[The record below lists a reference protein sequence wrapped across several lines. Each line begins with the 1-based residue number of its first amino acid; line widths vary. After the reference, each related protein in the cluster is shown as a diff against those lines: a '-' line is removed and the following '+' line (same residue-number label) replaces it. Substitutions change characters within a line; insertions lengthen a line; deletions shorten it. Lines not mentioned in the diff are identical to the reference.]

1 MSNLLI
7 RLFVKD
13 SDNHQDPQVR
23 LSYGRL
29 ASSTGILCN
38 VLLCGLKL
46 LAGILSG
53 SVAMIADAFNNLSDA
68 GTSIV
73 TVVGFH
79 LAGQEADKE
88 HPFGHGRMEYLGALA
103 VGVMILVMG
112 VETLLS
118 GVRSILSPAEVA
130 FGWVPFWLLVV
141 SILMKGGL
149 FLFYRAVG
157 RLIDFPSL
165 IAAAKD
171 SLSDMLATSAVVVS
185 MIISHG
191 FGIPVDGWMGVAV
204 SMLVLKAGFD
214 VVRET
219 VDSLMGGRK
228 NPELGREIITRMMRY
243 EHILGTHDLLI
254 HDYGPGRCIAS
265 IHAEVPADGNILVLH
280 EIIDRA
286 EHDIGEALNI
296 PLCIH
301 MDPIV
306 SGDETT
312 DAVHGKLSAFLRE
325 KDGGFMLHDL
335 RMVPGENRTNLV
347 FDVAIPAGCTDTKR
361 ITETLCAAAKELD
374 ERERRIRKL
383 EMRCEDLEERVAIMA
398 ADMQRQEEGNS
409 DTYPNLLD
417 ETNHNK
423 MDI

>member
-1 MSNLLI
+1 MQKL
-7 RLFVKD
+7 V
-13 SDNHQDPQVR
+13 
-23 LSYGRL
+23 
-29 ASSTGILCN
+29 
-38 VLLCGLKL
+38 LKL
-46 LAGILSG
+46 LRKGESPADQPVRKRLGTLGSGVGVGVNALLAAGKLLIGSLTG
-53 SVAMIADAFNNLSDA
+53 SVAVTADAINNLSDA
-68 GTSIV
+68 AGS
-73 TVVGFH
+73 VVSLVSMR
-79 LAGQEADKE
+79 LAQKPVDKE

-165 IAAAKD
+165 LAAAKD

-185 MIISHG
+185 MIVSHG
-191 FGIPVDGWMGVAV
+191 FNIPIDGWMGVAV

-243 EHILGTHDLLI
+243 EQILGTHDLLI

-286 EHDIGEALNI
+286 EHEIGEELNI

-335 RMVPGENRTNLV
+335 RMVPGEERTNLV
-347 FDVAIPAGCTDTKR
+347 IPPGFAETKQLTAE
-361 ITETLCAAAKELD
+361 ICAAAKQIDPRYECV
-374 ERERRIRKL
+374 IH
-383 EMRCEDLEERVAIMA
+383 
-398 ADMQRQEEGNS
+398 
-409 DTYPNLLD
+409 Y
-417 ETNHNK
+417 
-423 MDI
+423 DIDYYH

>member
-1 MSNLLI
+1 MQNFAKILLRKGESATDQAVRK
-7 RLFVKD
+7 RLGTLGSGVGVGV
-13 SDNHQDPQVR
+13 N
-23 LSYGRL
+23 
-29 ASSTGILCN
+29 A
-38 VLLCGLKL
+38 L
-46 LAGILSG
+46 LAAGKMIIGTLTG
-53 SVAMIADAFNNLSDA
+53 SVAVTADAINNLSDA
-68 GTSIV
+68 AGS
-73 TVVGFH
+73 VVSLVSMR
-79 LAGQEADKE
+79 LAQKPVDKE

-103 VGVMILVMG
+103 VGVMICVMG
-112 VETLLS
+112 VETFSS
-118 GVRSILSPAEVA
+118 GVESILHPAPVA

-149 FLFYRAVG
+149 FLFYHGVG
-157 RLIDFPSL
+157 TLIDFPSL

-171 SLSDMLATSAVVVS
+171 SLSDMLATTAVVIS
-185 MIISHG
+185 MIIAQI
-191 FGIPVDGWMGVAV
+191 FDIPVDGWIGVAV
-204 SMLVLKAGFD
+204 SLLVLKAGFD

-228 NPELGREIITRMMRY
+228 NPELGKEIISRLMAY

-265 IHAEVPADGNILVLH
+265 IHAEVPADGDILVLH

-286 EHDIGEALNI
+286 EHEIGEELNI

-335 RMVPGENRTNLV
+335 RMVPGEERTNLV
-347 FDVAIPAGCTDTKR
+347 FDVVIPPGFAETKQLTAE
-361 ITETLCAAAKELD
+361 ICAAAKQIDPRYECV
-374 ERERRIRKL
+374 IH
-383 EMRCEDLEERVAIMA
+383 
-398 ADMQRQEEGNS
+398 
-409 DTYPNLLD
+409 Y
-417 ETNHNK
+417 
-423 MDI
+423 DIDYYH

>member
-1 MSNLLI
+1 MQKL
-7 RLFVKD
+7 V
-13 SDNHQDPQVR
+13 
-23 LSYGRL
+23 
-29 ASSTGILCN
+29 
-38 VLLCGLKL
+38 LKL
-46 LAGILSG
+46 LRKGESPADQPVRKRLGTLGSGVGVGVNALLAAGKLLIGSLTG
-53 SVAMIADAFNNLSDA
+53 SVAVTADAINNLSDA
-68 GTSIV
+68 AGS
-73 TVVGFH
+73 VVSLVSMR
-79 LAGQEADKE
+79 LAQKPVDKE

-165 IAAAKD
+165 LAAAKD

-185 MIISHG
+185 MIVSHG
-191 FGIPVDGWMGVAV
+191 FKIPIDGWMGVAV

-219 VDSLMGGRK
+219 VDSLLGGRK

-243 EHILGTHDLLI
+243 EQILGTHDLLI

-286 EHDIGEALNI
+286 EHEIGEELNI

-335 RMVPGENRTNLV
+335 RMVPGEERTNLV
-347 FDVAIPAGCTDTKR
+347 FDVVIPPGFAETKQLTAE
-361 ITETLCAAAKELD
+361 ICAAAKQIDPRYECV
-374 ERERRIRKL
+374 IH
-383 EMRCEDLEERVAIMA
+383 
-398 ADMQRQEEGNS
+398 
-409 DTYPNLLD
+409 Y
-417 ETNHNK
+417 
-423 MDI
+423 DIDYYH

>member
-1 MSNLLI
+1 MQKLVMKLLRKGESPADQPVRKRLGTLGSGVGVGVNALLAAGKLLI
-7 RLFVKD
+7 GSL
-13 SDNHQDPQVR
+13 
-23 LSYGRL
+23 
-29 ASSTGILCN
+29 T
-38 VLLCGLKL
+38 
-46 LAGILSG
+46 G
-53 SVAMIADAFNNLSDA
+53 SVAVTADAINNLSDA
-68 GTSIV
+68 AGS
-73 TVVGFH
+73 VVSLVSMR
-79 LAGQEADKE
+79 LAQKPVDKE

-112 VETLLS
+112 VETFLS
-118 GVRSILSPAEVA
+118 GVRSILSPAEIA

-165 IAAAKD
+165 LAAAKD

-185 MIISHG
+185 MIVSHG
-191 FGIPVDGWMGVAV
+191 FNIPIDGWMGVAV
-204 SMLVLKAGFD
+204 SLLVLKAGFD

-228 NPELGREIITRMMRY
+228 NPELGREIITRLMSY

-265 IHAEVPADGNILVLH
+265 IHAEVPADGDILVLH

-286 EHDIGEALNI
+286 EHEIGEELNI

-306 SGDETT
+306 SGDEKT
-312 DAVHGKLSAFLRE
+312 DAAHAHLTAFLSGL
-325 KDGGFMLHDL
+325 DGGFMLHDL
-335 RMVPGENRTNLV
+335 RMVPGEERTNLV
-347 FDVAIPAGCTDTKR
+347 FDVVIPAGFTGTKQLTAD
-361 ITETLCAAAKELD
+361 ICAAAKELD
-374 ERERRIRKL
+374 PKYE
-383 EMRCEDLEERVAIMA
+383 CVVH
-398 ADMQRQEEGNS
+398 
-409 DTYPNLLD
+409 Y
-417 ETNHNK
+417 
-423 MDI
+423 DIDYYH